1 MGKDRIEVVLPN
13 AEAEYFNI
21 IKKLYNKA
29 DHMGMYLMSERFK
42 IDMKLVQITKA
53 YMFILWK
60 YNQCFTPLV
69 IKLYHLNRV
78 QLIR

>member
-1 MGKDRIEVVLPN
+1 MEKDRIEIVLPN

-42 IDMKLVQITKA
+42 IDMKLV
-53 YMFILWK
+53 
-60 YNQCFTPLV
+60 
-69 IKLYHLNRV
+69 
-78 QLIR
+78 